1 MINHKLTNTI
11 RNTILNYKDTVNSKY
26 VADKTSCEHFQ
37 FIEPYHKHIITID
50 LRIVVNFKLRKFLN
64 KGANYRETSIMVIIF

>member
-1 MINHKLTNTI
+1 MISHKLTNTI

-50 LRIVVNFKLRKFLN
+50 LRIVVKR
-64 KGANYRETSIMVIIF
+64 